1 MKKITTLFTGL
12 FVFIAKYLTLFFT
25 YGSIYF
31 IIESIYKHQIT
42 DWRMYVLAGCIGVT
56 IGLINILFDYRTDF
70 ILQCIVGMLI
80 TTLCEAIS
88 GYYWN
93 IEHHLGI
100 WDYSALPL
108 TFIGGQINAFFCCC
122 WFVLSGVVI
131 ILDDTLRW
139 KLYGGNC
146 YGGFKIN
153 LDHCLFPLKNFPPLL
168 YVCRLMDSY
177 P

>member
-1 MKKITTLFTGL
+1 MKCIYKSFIKIIT
-12 FVFIAKYLTLFFT
+12 FIAKYLTLFFT

-31 IIESIYKHQIT
+31 VIECVYKRQIT
-42 DWRMYVLAGCIGVT
+42 DWRMYMLAGFIGVA

-80 TTLCEAIS
+80 TTLCEAIG

-100 WDYSALPL
+100 WDYSALPF
-108 TFIGGQINAFFCCC
+108 TFIGGQINLIFCSF
-122 WFVLSGVVI
+122 WFALSGVVI

-139 KLYGGNC
+139 KLYGGKAPR
-146 YGGFKIN
+146 YYIRGRLLFK
-153 LDHCLFPLKNFPPLL
+153 L
-168 YVCRLMDSY
+168 
-177 P
+177 